1 MASLTPHC
9 TSFGFAG
16 DQLNGQTYFVIS
28 SDFHTMQKKG
38 PVSWLLQV
46 HLRSN
51 GNSHTFTRWKDRDQL
66 TGFCQPLLT
75 GACLGQTRGQ
85 ICSSAEAGTAAAAA
99 RLAAARKGF
108 PQPRPA
114 HCLHKAV
121 SAHSTQCTQCMHTL
135 DTVHTLHAHGQPVIT
150 VMLSAVW
157 LQTEFQLLEASLNI

>member
-1 MASLTPHC
+1 
-9 TSFGFAG
+9 
-16 DQLNGQTYFVIS
+16 
-28 SDFHTMQKKG
+28 MQKKG
-38 PVSWLLQV
+38 PVNWLLQV

-51 GNSHTFTRWKDRDQL
+51 GNSHTFARWKDRDQS

-75 GACLGQTRGQ
+75 GACLGQTRGR

-114 HCLHKAV
+114 HCMHKAV

-135 DTVHTLHAHGQPVIT
+135 DTVHTLHAHRGHSAHSKKVHTVHAHGQPAIT